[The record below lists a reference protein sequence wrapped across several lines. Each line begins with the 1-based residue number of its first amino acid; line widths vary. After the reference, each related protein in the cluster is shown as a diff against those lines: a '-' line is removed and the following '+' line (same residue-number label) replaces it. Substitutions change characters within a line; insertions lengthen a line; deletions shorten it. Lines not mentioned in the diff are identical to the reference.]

1 MCILSMYRCTRYKS
15 MWARNA
21 FAAPIEGQPLI
32 YILYTYY
39 IHIMYILYT
48 YYIHYIHIVYIT
60 YIYYI
65 IYKYD
70 IHLIYI

>member
-48 YYIHYIHIVYIT
+48 YYIHIIYILYTYYIHIVYIT
-60 YIYYI
+60 YIYILYYI
-65 IYKYD
+65 
-70 IHLIYI
+70 